1 MLLKRNGLYKNRMK
15 QGIRDAP
22 EGWLL
27 CLVAFLPSRRIV
39 HDRDIEIFGL
49 EWQHVTVLLGN
60 ILVRITLERCLAKVE
75 TANE

>member
-1 MLLKRNGLYKNRMK
+1 MLLKRNGLHKNRMK
-15 QGIRDAP
+15 QGIRDA

-27 CLVAFLPSRRIV
+27 WLVAFLPSRRIV

-60 ILVRITLERCLAKVE
+60 ILVQITLERCVWQR
-75 TANE
+75 